1 SKGTKP
7 DTTLKQKP
15 KRTNWA
21 TVQYKP
27 WTASPKGNPLKKK
40 SDSPHHLQSSPGAS
54 KETRRNTIDGEDEL
68 ETNRST
74 RTVKAKAR
82 AAKSDVADLRIDE
95 EFNRLQS
102 IFKPPTYLHG
112 TTDIFIDLSKLED
125 ATTQTIGDEES
136 SEEPAKAML
145 RKPSPPETKAGEDGA
160 MEATASQK
168 QSRTFIGRADATPE
182 FKTGRKHRNRYTKTH
197 QLSLP

>member
-1 SKGTKP
+1 MNTRP
-7 DTTLKQKP
+7 DE
-15 KRTNWA
+15 
-21 TVQYKP
+21 
-27 WTASPKGNPLKKK
+27 S
-40 SDSPHHLQSSPGAS
+40 LQSSPGAS
-54 KETRRNTIDGEDEL
+54 KETRRITIDGEDEL

-125 ATTQTIGDEES
+125 ATTQTIGDEETIRRAGESDVEKTITSRRQKPAKTVLWKPPLPRSKAGRS
-136 SEEPAKAML
+136 SEELMQ
-145 RKPSPPETKAGEDGA
+145 RRSPRPVGNTETG
-160 MEATASQK
+160 TQK
-168 QSRTFIGRADATPE
+168 QRTLSPL
-182 FKTGRKHRNRYTKTH
+182 N
-197 QLSLP
+197 QLITF

>member
-1 SKGTKP
+1 MNTRP
-7 DTTLKQKP
+7 DE
-15 KRTNWA
+15 
-21 TVQYKP
+21 
-27 WTASPKGNPLKKK
+27 S
-40 SDSPHHLQSSPGAS
+40 LQSSPGAS
-54 KETRRNTIDGEDEL
+54 KETRRITIDGEDEL

-125 ATTQTIGDEES
+125 ATTQTIGDEETIRIEISGEPRKRAGESDVEKTITSRRQKPAKTVLWKPPLPRSKAGRS
-136 SEEPAKAML
+136 SEELMQ
-145 RKPSPPETKAGEDGA
+145 RRSPRPVGNTETG
-160 MEATASQK
+160 TQK
-168 QSRTFIGRADATPE
+168 QRTLSPL
-182 FKTGRKHRNRYTKTH
+182 N
-197 QLSLP
+197 QLITF